1 MKTDLVILGLIDR
14 NIQSGYDI
22 MKQLKKLT
30 VKNANIKFGS
40 IYHALKKSTD
50 NGWIKKTGSTRDG
63 GNPEKHIYKITPE
76 GKKHLKKAA
85 RKYFS
90 DKDVF
95 FDADLTLM
103 VLDELDPE
111 SIEERTQVVKDK
123 LASIKEKDSLYLSY
137 IEQHLRAELAWLKSL
152 Q

>member
-1 MKTDLVILGLIDR
+1 MKTDLVILGLIEK
-14 NIQSGYDI
+14 NIPSGYDI
-22 MKQLKKLT
+22 MRELRRLT

-50 NGWIKKTGSTRDG
+50 NGWIKKTGTTQDG
-63 GNPEKHIYKITPE
+63 GNPIKHIYKITPE
-76 GKKHLKKAA
+76 GKKHLKKSA

-111 SIEERTQVVKDK
+111 SIEERIQVVKDK
-123 LASIKEKDSLYLSY
+123 LSRIKGTESLYLSY
-137 IEQHLRAELAWLKSL
+137 IEHHLKAELAWLKSL
-152 Q
+152 

>member
-1 MKTDLVILGLIDR
+1 MKTDLVILGLIE
-14 NIQSGYDI
+14 NNVQSGYDI

-76 GKKHLKKAA
+76 GKKYLKKASK
-85 RKYFS
+85 KYFS

-103 VLDELDPE
+103 VLDELDAE
-111 SIEERTQVVKDK
+111 SIEERIQIVKDK
-123 LASIKEKDSLYLSY
+123 LAMIKGTDTLYLSY
-137 IEQHLRAELAWLKSL
+137 IEHHLKAELAWLKAI
-152 Q
+152 